1 MECGPVKQREMY
13 HLIAELLNTIDIA
26 VCIFDDQDRTVVWNS
41 TFFTFFPEHD
51 GNLFAGEH
59 YRDNLRRFYRS
70 RLVGEECQNIER
82 YIDEGVERHRR
93 QARPFV
99 FSHRGRLLRVASLPL
114 PNGDRIRI
122 WQNLKPAPHASAEPS
137 DWTDFPIDLL
147 EYLADGAMILDRDDK
162 IIAANSEFRA
172 LYDIESGTSA
182 VGATLHELV
191 REAWVKAGLPSRAAE
206 LSTLDSVR
214 FAGAPFEVE
223 LPGGRWRRVIAR
235 RTPSGIGYFTHSDI
249 TLLKRAMSNLSAMAS
264 TDGLTGL
271 ANRRRFDE
279 ACSEEWRRHQR
290 DGTAIS
296 LMLIDIDNFK
306 QVNDQHGHIVGD
318 ECLCR
323 VARIVQSA
331 LLRSADLAARHG
343 GEEFAVLLPDTGFEH
358 ALQTAQ
364 RIRDGMANEAWT
376 AIHPKLSRITVSIGI
391 CSGAPAPGVD
401 VTDYVRRADIALYR
415 AKKLGRDR
423 IEDGTLADLPP
434 PPAFG

>member
-147 EYLADGAMILDRDDK
+147 EYLADGAMILDRD
-162 IIAANSEFRA
+162 
-172 LYDIESGTSA
+172 
-182 VGATLHELV
+182 
-191 REAWVKAGLPSRAAE
+191 
-206 LSTLDSVR
+206 
-214 FAGAPFEVE
+214 
-223 LPGGRWRRVIAR
+223 
-235 RTPSGIGYFTHSDI
+235 
-249 TLLKRAMSNLSAMAS
+249 
-264 TDGLTGL
+264 
-271 ANRRRFDE
+271 
-279 ACSEEWRRHQR
+279 
-290 DGTAIS
+290 
-296 LMLIDIDNFK
+296 
-306 QVNDQHGHIVGD
+306 
-318 ECLCR
+318 
-323 VARIVQSA
+323 
-331 LLRSADLAARHG
+331 
-343 GEEFAVLLPDTGFEH
+343 
-358 ALQTAQ
+358 
-364 RIRDGMANEAWT
+364 
-376 AIHPKLSRITVSIGI
+376 
-391 CSGAPAPGVD
+391 
-401 VTDYVRRADIALYR
+401 
-415 AKKLGRDR
+415 
-423 IEDGTLADLPP
+423 
-434 PPAFG
+434 